1 MIFGKLVFLRT
12 RIGILRLAFEVG
24 GPGIRKEEKGM
35 PIVTIYRGA
44 FTAGEEI
51 AKSVA
56 RSLGYRCV
64 SREVLIEASRRC
76 GISEAKLNE
85 VLEKDPHWWE
95 RWLQNMRPYR
105 VALQTAMCEVAQGGN
120 IVYHGHI
127 GHELLPGIRHV
138 LKVMLTAPLEFRIKQ
153 VQSQQGLD
161 EAKARRYIDHVDEA
175 RTRRLLTLFGTD
187 WRDITRY
194 DLALN
199 VAQVGIEGATR
210 VIVEAARL
218 ERYQP
223 TAASEQDFQNLTLA
237 SRVQAALVMSP
248 AIRSL
253 GITVQAEKGEVHV
266 SGICTYSV
274 PEDEIVSLVKSIPGV
289 TRVVTD
295 FTVIPADMGEGY
307 Y

>member
-1 MIFGKLVFLRT
+1 
-12 RIGILRLAFEVG
+12 
-24 GPGIRKEEKGM
+24 M
-35 PIVTIYRGA
+35 PIITIYRGA

-51 AKSVA
+51 AKGVA
-56 RSLGYRCV
+56 QALGYRCV
-64 SREVLIEASRRC
+64 SREVLIEASRSC

-95 RWLQNMRPYR
+95 RWLENMRPYR
-105 VALQTAMCEVAQGGN
+105 IALQAAMCEVARGGN

-138 LKVMLTAPLEFRIKQ
+138 LKVLLTAPLEFRIKQ
-153 VQSQQGLD
+153 IQSQQGLD
-161 EAKARRYIDHVDEA
+161 EAGARSYIDHVDEA
-175 RTRRLLTLFGTD
+175 RTRRLVALFGTD

-199 VAQVGIEGATR
+199 VAQVGIEGVTL

-223 TAASEQDFQNLTLA
+223 TAASEQDFKNLAIA

-248 AIRSL
+248 SFRNL
-253 GITVQAEKGEVHV
+253 GITVRAEKGEVHV
-266 SGICTYSV
+266 SGVFAHAV
-274 PEDEIVSLVKSIPGV
+274 PEEEIVLLVKSVPGV

-295 FTVIPADMGEGY
+295 FTVIPAYLGEGY

>member
-1 MIFGKLVFLRT
+1 
-12 RIGILRLAFEVG
+12 
-24 GPGIRKEEKGM
+24 M

-51 AKSVA
+51 AKGVGQA
-56 RSLGYRCV
+56 LGYRCV
-64 SREVLIEASRRC
+64 SREVLIEASRSC
-76 GISEAKLNE
+76 GISEVKLNE

-95 RWLQNMRPYR
+95 RWLQNMHPYR
-105 VALQTAMCEVAQGGN
+105 VALQAAMCEVAQGGN

-138 LKVMLTAPLEFRIKQ
+138 LKVLLTAPLEFRIKQ
-153 VQSQQGLD
+153 VQSQQGLN
-161 EAKARRYIDHVDEA
+161 EARARSYIDHVDEA
-175 RTRRLLTLFGTD
+175 RTRRLVALFGTD

-199 VAQVGIEGATR
+199 LAQMGIEGVTR

-223 TAASEQDFQNLTLA
+223 TAASEQDFMNLAIA
-237 SRVQAALVMSP
+237 SQVQAALVMSP
-248 AIRSL
+248 TFRNL
-253 GITVQAEKGEVHV
+253 GITVKVAKGEVHV
-266 SGICTYSV
+266 SGVFAYAV
-274 PEDEIVSLVKSIPGV
+274 PEEEIVLLVKSVPGV

-295 FTVIPADMGEGY
+295 FTVIPAYLGEGY

>member
-1 MIFGKLVFLRT
+1 
-12 RIGILRLAFEVG
+12 
-24 GPGIRKEEKGM
+24 M
-35 PIVTIYRGA
+35 PIITIYRGA

-51 AKSVA
+51 AKGVA
-56 RSLGYRCV
+56 QALGYRCV
-64 SREVLIEASRRC
+64 SREVLIEASRSC

-95 RWLQNMRPYR
+95 RWLENMRPYR
-105 VALQTAMCEVAQGGN
+105 IALQAAMCEVARGGN

-138 LKVMLTAPLEFRIKQ
+138 LKVLLTAPLEFRIKQ
-153 VQSQQGLD
+153 VQSQRGLD
-161 EAKARRYIDHVDEA
+161 EARARRYIDHVDEA
-175 RTRRLLTLFGTD
+175 RTRRLVALFGTD

-199 VAQVGIEGATR
+199 LAQMGIEGVTR

-223 TAASEQDFQNLTLA
+223 TAASEQDFKNLAIA
-237 SRVQAALVMSP
+237 SQVQAALVMSP
-248 AIRSL
+248 TFRNL
-253 GITVQAEKGEVHV
+253 GITVKVAKGEVHV
-266 SGICTYSV
+266 SGVFAYAV
-274 PEDEIVSLVKSIPGV
+274 PEEEIVLLVKSVPRV

-295 FTVIPADMGEGY
+295 FTVIPAYLGEGY

>member
-1 MIFGKLVFLRT
+1 
-12 RIGILRLAFEVG
+12 
-24 GPGIRKEEKGM
+24 M
-35 PIVTIYRGA
+35 PIITIYRGA

-51 AKSVA
+51 AKGVA
-56 RSLGYRCV
+56 QALGYRCV
-64 SREVLIEASRRC
+64 SREVLIEASRSC

-85 VLEKDPHWWE
+85 VLEKDLHWWE
-95 RWLQNMRPYR
+95 RWLQNMLPYR
-105 VALQTAMCEVAQGGN
+105 IALQAAMSKVAQGGN

-138 LKVMLTAPLEFRIKQ
+138 LKVLLTAPLEFRIKQ
-153 VQSQQGLD
+153 VQSQQGFN
-161 EAKARRYIDHVDEA
+161 EAGARSYIDHVDEA
-175 RTRRLLTLFGTD
+175 RTRRLVALFGTD

-199 VAQVGIEGATR
+199 VAQLGIEGVTR

-223 TAASEQDFQNLTLA
+223 TAASEQDFENLAIT
-237 SRVQAALVMSP
+237 SQVRAALVTSHSC
-248 AIRSL
+248 RNL
-253 GITVQAEKGEVHV
+253 GITVKVEKGEVHV
-266 SGICTYSV
+266 SGVFAHAV
-274 PEDEIVSLVKSIPGV
+274 PEEEIVLLVKSVPGV

-295 FTVIPADMGEGY
+295 FTVIPANLGESY

>member
-1 MIFGKLVFLRT
+1 
-12 RIGILRLAFEVG
+12 
-24 GPGIRKEEKGM
+24 M
-35 PIVTIYRGA
+35 PIITIYRGA

-51 AKSVA
+51 AKGVA
-56 RSLGYRCV
+56 QALGYRCV
-64 SREVLIEASRRC
+64 SREVLIEASRSC

-85 VLEKDPHWWE
+85 ILEKDPHWWE
-95 RWLQNMRPYR
+95 RWLENMRPYR
-105 VALQTAMCEVAQGGN
+105 IALQAAMCEVAQGGN

-153 VQSQQGLD
+153 VQSQQGLS

-175 RTRRLLTLFGTD
+175 RTRRLVALFGTD

-199 VAQVGIEGATR
+199 LAQMGIEGVTR

-223 TAASEQDFQNLTLA
+223 TAASEQDFQNLALA
-237 SRVQAALVMSP
+237 SRVQATLVMSP
-248 AIRSL
+248 AFRRL
-253 GITVQAEKGEVHV
+253 GIAVRAENGEVHV
-266 SGICTYSV
+266 SGICRYSV
-274 PEDEIVSLVKSIPGV
+274 PEEEIVSLVKRIPGV
-289 TRVVTD
+289 TKVVTD

>member
-1 MIFGKLVFLRT
+1 
-12 RIGILRLAFEVG
+12 
-24 GPGIRKEEKGM
+24 M

-51 AKSVA
+51 AKGVA
-56 RSLGYRCV
+56 QALGYRCV
-64 SREVLIEASRRC
+64 SREVLIEASRSC
-76 GISEAKLNE
+76 GISEVKLNE

-105 VALQTAMCEVAQGGN
+105 VALQAAMCEVAQGGN

-138 LKVMLTAPLEFRIKQ
+138 LKVLLTAPLEFRIKQ
-153 VQSQQGLD
+153 VQSQQGLN

-175 RTRRLLTLFGTD
+175 RTRRLVALFGTD

-199 VAQVGIEGATR
+199 LAQMGIEGVTR
-210 VIVEAARL
+210 LIVEAARL

-223 TAASEQDFQNLTLA
+223 TAASEQDFMNLAIA
-237 SRVQAALVMSP
+237 SQVQAALVMSP
-248 AIRSL
+248 TFRNL
-253 GITVQAEKGEVHV
+253 GITVKVAKGEVHV
-266 SGICTYSV
+266 SGFFAHAV
-274 PEDEIVSLVKSIPGV
+274 PEEEIVLLVKSVPGV

-295 FTVIPADMGEGY
+295 FTVIPAYLGEGY

>member
-1 MIFGKLVFLRT
+1 
-12 RIGILRLAFEVG
+12 
-24 GPGIRKEEKGM
+24 
-35 PIVTIYRGA
+35 
-44 FTAGEEI
+44 
-51 AKSVA
+51 
-56 RSLGYRCV
+56 
-64 SREVLIEASRRC
+64 
-76 GISEAKLNE
+76 
-85 VLEKDPHWWE
+85 
-95 RWLQNMRPYR
+95 
-105 VALQTAMCEVAQGGN
+105 VAQGGN

-175 RTRRLLTLFGTD
+175 RTRRLMALFGTD
-187 WRDITRY
+187 WRDVTRY

-199 VAQVGIEGATR
+199 VAQVGIEGVTR

-223 TAASEQDFQNLTLA
+223 TAASEQDFQNLALA

-248 AIRSL
+248 AFRSL
-253 GITVQAEKGEVHV
+253 GIAVRAEKGEVHV
-266 SGICTYSV
+266 SGICRYSV
-274 PEDEIVSLVKSIPGV
+274 PEEEIVSLVKRIPGV
-289 TRVVTD
+289 TKVVTD
-295 FTVIPADMGEGY
+295 FTVISADMGEGY

>member
-1 MIFGKLVFLRT
+1 
-12 RIGILRLAFEVG
+12 
-24 GPGIRKEEKGM
+24 M
-35 PIVTIYRGA
+35 PIITIYRGA

-51 AKSVA
+51 AKGVA
-56 RSLGYRCV
+56 QALGYRCV
-64 SREVLIEASRRC
+64 SREVLIEASRSC

-105 VALQTAMCEVAQGGN
+105 VALQAAMCEVAQGGN

-138 LKVMLTAPLEFRIKQ
+138 LKVLLTAPLEFRIKQ
-153 VQSQQGLD
+153 VQSQQGLN
-161 EAKARRYIDHVDEA
+161 EAGARSYIDHVDEA
-175 RTRRLLTLFGTD
+175 RTRRLVALFGTD

-199 VAQVGIEGATR
+199 VAQLGIEGVTR

-223 TAASEQDFQNLTLA
+223 TAASEQDFENLAIT
-237 SRVQAALVMSP
+237 SQVRAALVTSHSC
-248 AIRSL
+248 RNL
-253 GITVQAEKGEVHV
+253 GITVKVEKGEVHV
-266 SGICTYSV
+266 SGVFAHAV
-274 PEDEIVSLVKSIPGV
+274 PEEEIVLLVKSVPGV

-295 FTVIPADMGEGY
+295 FTVIPANLGESY